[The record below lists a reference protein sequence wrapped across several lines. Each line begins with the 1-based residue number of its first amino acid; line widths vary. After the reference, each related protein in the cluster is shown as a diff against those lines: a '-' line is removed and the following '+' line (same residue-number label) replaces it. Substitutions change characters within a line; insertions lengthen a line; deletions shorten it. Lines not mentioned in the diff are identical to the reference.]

1 MDTKP
6 EPQPVVNLSEIDFE
20 QLRER
25 FRTQYRYI
33 EVERLRTSISRQLSD
48 MVRRNRT
55 RMNYQER
62 FEQII
67 AEYNEA
73 AMSADGINVDEW
85 FEQLIALANELVEEG
100 CRAVTERLSEEELAV
115 FDLLTQPEINLT
127 QAEKEEVKAISK
139 ELLIKLKQERLV
151 LDWRNT
157 QQARAGVKVTI
168 NRTLEI
174 LPECY
179 TDAMYDQKREVVYQ
193 HIYDSYAGAGNSI
206 YSPAP

>member
-1 MDTKP
+1 
-6 EPQPVVNLSEIDFE
+6 
-20 QLRER
+20 
-25 FRTQYRYI
+25 
-33 EVERLRTSISRQLSD
+33 

-67 AEYNEA
+67 AQYNEA
-73 AMSADGINVDEW
+73 AMSTDPIDVDAIDVDEW

-100 CRAVTERLSEEELAV
+100 CRAFTEQLSEEELAV
-115 FDLLTQPEINLT
+115 FDLLTQPEIDLT
-127 QAEKEEVKAISK
+127 QVEKEEVKAISK
-139 ELLIKLKQERLV
+139 ELLIKLKQEKLV

-157 QQARAGVKVTI
+157 QQARAGVKATI
-168 NRTLEI
+168 KRTLEI

-179 TDAMYDQKREVVYQ
+179 TDAMYDQKREAVYQ
-193 HIYDSYAGAGNSI
+193 HIYDSYSGAGNSI